1 MKKQPGLSNYRGA
14 GCFRAGYFDCF
25 RLLRR
30 IQLLPV
36 IADALQQIGRVC
48 QCVFQNAPHL
58 PQPRFGAVKLR
69 QDVGIIA
76 DRVEIGG
83 VHSLDFAAVLA

>member
-1 MKKQPGLSNYRGA
+1 MKKQPALPKYLGCRLLSDGL
-14 GCFRAGYFDCF
+14 F

-30 IQLLPV
+30 IQLLPI
-36 IADALQQIGRVC
+36 IADALRQIGRAC
-48 QCVFQNAPHL
+48 QRIFQNAPHL
-58 PQPRFGAVKLR
+58 PLSRFGGVKLR